1 MSNLDVKAAITKAFE
16 PYCRGFCKDTARL
29 EVNVTD
35 EFVNGHLFLSA
46 ADLAAIDPGEI
57 ANNLHTCF
65 DLLGK
70 RLGEGR
76 ERLGLDLVFKP

>member
-1 MSNLDVKAAITKAFE
+1 MSNLNVKVAITRAFE
-16 PYCRGFCKDTARL
+16 PYCRGFCKDVALL
-29 EVNVTD
+29 EVNVMD

-57 ANNLHTCF
+57 ANNLQTCF

-70 RLGEGR
+70 QLGEGR
-76 ERLGLDLVFKP
+76 ERLGLDLVLKP